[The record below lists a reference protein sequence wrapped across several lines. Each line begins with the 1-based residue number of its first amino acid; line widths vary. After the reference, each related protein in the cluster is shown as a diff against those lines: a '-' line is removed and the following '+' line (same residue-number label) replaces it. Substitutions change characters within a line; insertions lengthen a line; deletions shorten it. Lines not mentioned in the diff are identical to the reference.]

1 LYAKLFYNVKKPI
14 KVNKKIEI
22 MKKILHRIVFNEYG
36 KIKELEEFYKR
47 MEIKVSRQTI
57 SAALNGRSSS
67 ELAMKIRRQ
76 ALNMGAKEAK

>member
-1 LYAKLFYNVKKPI
+1 
-14 KVNKKIEI
+14 

-36 KIKELEEFYKR
+36 KIKELEEYYHKIQ
-47 MEIKVSRQTI
+47 IKVSRQTI